1 MHLKNEEI
9 NTTNFGSTDICI
21 YCVYCLPFISCLLF
35 HSGNDI
41 AVDPE
46 KFFNA
51 NFAKKND
58 FHEKYSKLF
67 VKLALTPQGSDRA
80 AISLP
85 DFSIKVVGV
94 IKNYAI
100 FALDFPL
107 KSQV

>member
-1 MHLKNEEI
+1 
-9 NTTNFGSTDICI
+9 
-21 YCVYCLPFISCLLF
+21 LF

-67 VKLALTPQGSDRA
+67 VELALTPQGSGRA

-85 DFSIKVVGV
+85 DFSI
-94 IKNYAI
+94 
-100 FALDFPL
+100 
-107 KSQV
+107 

>member
-1 MHLKNEEI
+1 MHQTLKVDTEN
-9 NTTNFGSTDICI
+9 ICI

-35 HSGNDI
+35 QSGNDI

-51 NFAKKND
+51 NFAKKNE

-67 VKLALTPQGSDRA
+67 VKLALTPQGSGRA

-85 DFSIKVVGV
+85 DFSI
-94 IKNYAI
+94 
-100 FALDFPL
+100 
-107 KSQV
+107 